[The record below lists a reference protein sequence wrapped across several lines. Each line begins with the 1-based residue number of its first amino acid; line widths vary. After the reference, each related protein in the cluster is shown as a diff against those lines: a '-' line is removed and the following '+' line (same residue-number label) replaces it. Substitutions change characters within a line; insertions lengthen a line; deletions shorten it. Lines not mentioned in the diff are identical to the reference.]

1 MIGEGL
7 SLVDSA
13 RGKGSGSGGQ
23 GRAGNDSRNPV
34 AARTRD
40 RRLNRAGG
48 PLGLVKRKLKK
59 VCASYGLSMLKS
71 LRLDI
76 SELICMLV
84 IGCAI
89 SADNQYAD
97 G

>member
-23 GRAGNDSRNPV
+23 GRAGNNSRDRV
-34 AARTRD
+34 AARTMD
-40 RRLNRAGG
+40 QRRNRAGG

-59 VCASYGLSMLKS
+59 VCASCGLSMKMLQ
-71 LRLDI
+71 RL
-76 SELICMLV
+76 ELTCLLV

>member
-13 RGKGSGSGGQ
+13 RGKGSESGEK
-23 GRAGNDSRNPV
+23 GRAGNNSRDRV
-34 AARTRD
+34 AARTMD
-40 RRLNRAGG
+40 QRRNRAGG

-59 VCASYGLSMLKS
+59 VSASCGLSMKMLQ
-71 LRLDI
+71 RL
-76 SELICMLV
+76 ELMCLLV

>member
-7 SLVDSA
+7 SLVDAA

-23 GRAGNDSRNPV
+23 EGPGNESRNRV
-34 AARTRD
+34 ATRTMD
-40 RRLNRAGG
+40 QQQNRAGG

-59 VCASYGLSMLKS
+59 VYASYGPSMLKS
-71 LRLDI
+71 LRLET
-76 SELICMLV
+76 SGLICSLL
-84 IGCAI
+84 IGCALP
-89 SADNQYAD
+89 ADYQYAN

>member
-7 SLVDSA
+7 SLVDAA

-23 GRAGNDSRNPV
+23 GRLGNESRNRV
-34 AARTRD
+34 AARTMD

-59 VCASYGLSMLKS
+59 VCALYGLSMLNS
-71 LRLDI
+71 LRLET
-76 SELICMLV
+76 SELTCLLV
-84 IGCAI
+84 IGCAL
-89 SADNQYAD
+89 SADYQYAD

>member
-23 GRAGNDSRNPV
+23 GRPGNESRKRVAG
-34 AARTRD
+34 RTMD

-71 LRLDI
+71 LHLET
-76 SELICMLV
+76 SELTYLLV
-84 IGCAI
+84 IGCAL
-89 SADNQYAD
+89 SADYQYAD

>member
-13 RGKGSGSGGQ
+13 RGKGSGPGEQ
-23 GRAGNDSRNPV
+23 GRAGSRIRNRV
-34 AARTRD
+34 AARTMD
-40 RRLNRAGG
+40 RQLNRAGG

-59 VCASYGLSMLKS
+59 VCASYIPSILKS
-71 LRLDI
+71 LRLET
-76 SELICMLV
+76 SELTCLLV
-84 IGCAI
+84 IGCAL
-89 SADNQYAD
+89 SADYQYAD